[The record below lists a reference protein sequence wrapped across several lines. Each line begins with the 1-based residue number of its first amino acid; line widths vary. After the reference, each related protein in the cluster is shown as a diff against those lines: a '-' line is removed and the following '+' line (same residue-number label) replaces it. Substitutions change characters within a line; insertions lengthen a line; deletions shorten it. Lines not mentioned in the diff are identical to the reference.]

1 MMSVM
6 VIIKRVFR
14 MDKTEELVPLLKK
27 LRTLSKKQPGFISR
41 TTYSNVN
48 DPGEYIVTTEWKTV
62 DDWMQWMNNKKARE
76 LQWKIDSIIGEKTTF
91 EVYKPENI

>member
-1 MMSVM
+1 MSVM